1 MGYRSNSPKKCI
13 YKHNNCPNGRE
24 MGQAMN
30 TTKHWT
36 VVADGQDTGV
46 YADNY
51 DTALA
56 LADEYAEHH
65 QSVQI
70 VEVK

>member
-1 MGYRSNSPKKCI
+1 
-13 YKHNNCPNGRE
+13 

>member
-1 MGYRSNSPKKCI
+1 
-13 YKHNNCPNGRE
+13 
-24 MGQAMN
+24 MN
-30 TTKHWT
+30 ATQHWT